1 MKIGGAVLCHWND
14 KIRGTRGVLVSVWKS
29 NRFLFLTFAG
39 SRTQWKNYNVLCPTL
54 APCRCIENCCNLL
67 IAFKCRCIS
76 ILQWFSTWWHK
87 NKVML
92 YWRRIL
98 SLIHMDGHGS
108 IFFDPIQSSLTT
120 ARPNSTQP
128 SQPAARRYIRS
139 MDICVLH
146 NIKSNARYQYTSGI
160 CWCLKINPLR
170 AINM

>member
-92 YWRRIL
+92 YWRRIFVTYTYGWTRVHFL
-98 SLIHMDGHGS
+98 WSN
-108 IFFDPIQSSLTT
+108 PIQ
-120 ARPNSTQP
+120 RNNCSTQFN
-128 SQPAARRYIRS
+128 PAKPTCSPQVHPIHGHLCA
-139 MDICVLH
+139 
-146 NIKSNARYQYTSGI
+146 T
-160 CWCLKINPLR
+160 
-170 AINM
+170 